1 MINSKGGMQVENRV
15 KLIGLLFSALLVFAI
30 AVIASSP
37 RALASEGQVL
47 FTDVNGQPVKGW
59 RTGEMLFITVIDP
72 DENRDSDEV
81 ELIQGTFTD
90 ELGNIIPLV
99 ELVDPNTG
107 DVESSSGGFILQET
121 GINTGTFRTFPGI
134 YIAPLKDGAVA
145 TPNNG
150 IIEVKD
156 NDTIYVFYTDPS
168 DPGDIDADLAKIGFS
183 YAVIK
188 ITDRAGNEVPL
199 WNVGQDVFVTV
210 WDDDENR
217 DPTAIERIE
226 GVTLMNARTG
236 AMELLTL
243 VETGPNTGIFRNVD
257 GVLLKDELGTT
268 AQSSKDLVLE
278 VLDKDT
284 IVAFYRS
291 PIAVPP
297 PPPPPAA
304 DCGKD
309 PTGALEFCRE
319 VPRTV
324 APGASFTVKVTLT
337 NKSGAAMQL
346 PAFSDKLPSGFS
358 PESATNFATSLDAGK
373 SATFTYTATASS
385 TPGTYTITGT
395 AKAVGISPF
404 TVSSTITVGT
414 TAAAR
419 GLSTVS
425 VIAQGTVSKT
435 DGIEFTRTVPDVV
448 APGAT
453 FYVTVRIT
461 NRTNTT
467 LDLVAY
473 KDTLPKGF
481 TPASVSNFE
490 QHLAPGATKEWT
502 YKATAS
508 EVPGDYTITG
518 KARAIGMAAVQLD
531 SPIKVTTAP
540 VVGPGIAD
548 PNDPSDFALD
558 VAKVAEPNPSTVRF
572 TDENGVE
579 KKEFLIIEDIYVTVR
594 DDDENVDSDLA
605 ETVFVDIYNPN
616 GGKELHVPLVETGL
630 NTGVFRNR
638 NGIRLIGA
646 ETEFG
651 QRDMR
656 DDLPGFIAAHNRDA
670 FYVVYADKES
680 RTYDPFDVDYDI
692 ARVKSCDVFTAAAGA
707 PSCDGP
713 KGAASGESKVWFTSE
728 AWSPIDKV
736 KKGQE
741 LFVKI
746 DECDQ
751 NEYSELADSFVVTLY
766 DRNTGD
772 KETMVMVET
781 GPNTHIF
788 HGQGIKMWRPE
799 GGMKPGMVGDGTLQI
814 EDRDTIFV
822 IYHDPNNPG
831 DFGLAK
837 AKLAPRPIAPVCM
850 SRTRFTDSQSRDV
863 AKYIVG
869 DTVYVTVEDCDE
881 NRTPGVVDTV
891 KGALTV
897 ENTRTGAKV
906 VVDLV
911 ETGPDTGV
919 FLSQPITTGEEGS
932 GAMLIVAPGDTIRAT
947 YKDPDDPTD
956 TSTDDAAIEAAK
968 LEVTAYLNMPNPLVR
983 TTMFKIVGVGV
994 LKIHVWVYDLTGRL
1008 VFDSGEVA
1016 GASLSWNGGECANGV
1031 YLYIIQAI
1039 GRDRSETSKV
1049 MKLVIRK

>member
-1 MINSKGGMQVENRV
+1 MVNSKGGMQVENRV
-15 KLIGLLFSALLVFAI
+15 KLIGLLSIALLICAL

-37 RALASEGQVL
+37 QALASEGQVL
-47 FTDVNGQPVKGW
+47 FTDVNGQPIKGW

-90 ELGNIIPLV
+90 ELGNVLPLV

-107 DVESSSGGFILQET
+107 DVESSNGGFILQET
-121 GINTGTFRTFPGI
+121 GVNTGIFRTFPGI
-134 YIAPLKDGAVA
+134 YIAALKDGAAA

-156 NDTIYVFYTDPS
+156 NDTIYVYYTDPS
-168 DPGDIDADLAKIGFS
+168 DPSDIDADLAKIGFT

-188 ITDRAGNEVPL
+188 ITDRAGTEVNL

-217 DPTAIERIE
+217 DPTAVERIE
-226 GVTLMNARTG
+226 GVTLMNPRTG
-236 AMELLTL
+236 AMEILTL
-243 VETGPNTGIFRNVD
+243 IETGPNTGIFRNVD

-268 AQSSKDLVLE
+268 PQSSKDLVLE

-291 PIAVPP
+291 PLAVPP
-297 PPPPPAA
+297 PPPPAAA
-304 DCGKD
+304 DCGTD
-309 PTGALEFCRE
+309 TTGALQFCRQ
-319 VPRTV
+319 VPRSV
-324 APGASFTVKVTLT
+324 APGASFTVTVKLT
-337 NKSGAAMQL
+337 NKSGAALQL
-346 PAFSDKLPSGFS
+346 PAFSDKLPAGFS
-358 PESATNFATSLDAGK
+358 PATATNFATSLDAGK
-373 SATFTYTATASS
+373 EVTFTYTATASA

-414 TAAAR
+414 AAAAR

-435 DGIEFTRTVPDVV
+435 DGIEFTRTVPDTV

-453 FYVTVRIT
+453 FYVTVKIT
-461 NRTNTT
+461 NRTGTT

-508 EVPGDYTITG
+508 MVPGDYTITG

-531 SPIKVTTAP
+531 SPIKVTPGP
-540 VVGPGIAD
+540 VIGPGLAD

-579 KKEFLIIEDIYVTVR
+579 KKEFYIVEDLYVTVR

-605 ETVFVDIYNPN
+605 ETVYVDIYNPN
-616 GGKELHVPLVETGL
+616 GGREEHVPLVETGL

-638 NGIRLIGA
+638 DAIKLVGVDKLAPADDKAND
-646 ETEFG
+646 G
-651 QRDMR
+651 Q
-656 DDLPGFIAAHNRDA
+656 IAAHNRDTL
-670 FYVVYADKES
+670 YVVYADKES
-680 RTYDPFDVDYDI
+680 RTYDPFDVDYDW
-692 ARVKSCDVFTAAAGA
+692 ARVKTCDVFTAAAGA

-713 KGAASGESKVWFTSE
+713 KGAPSGESKVWFTSE
-728 AWSPIDKV
+728 AWTPIDKV

-741 LFVKI
+741 LFVQI

-751 NEYSELADSFVVTLY
+751 NEQSELADRFEAWLY

-772 KETMVMVET
+772 KEKVILVET

-799 GGMKPGMVGDGTLQI
+799 GGMKPAMVGDGILQI

-822 IYHDPNNPG
+822 YYHDPNNPT

-837 AKLAPRPIAPVCM
+837 AKLAPRPITPVCM
-850 SRTRFTDSQSRDV
+850 SRTRFTDSVGRDV

-881 NRTPGVVDTV
+881 NRTAGVVDTV

-897 ENTRTGAKV
+897 ENARTGQKV

-919 FLSQPITTGEEGS
+919 FLSQPITTGEAGS

-956 TSTDDAAIEAAK
+956 SSTDDAAIEAAK

-1008 VFDSGEVA
+1008 VYDSGEVA

-1049 MKLVIRK
+1049 MKLVIKK

>member
-1 MINSKGGMQVENRV
+1 MENRV
-15 KLIGLLFSALLVFAI
+15 KLIGLLSIALLVFAL
-30 AVIASSP
+30 AVIAFSP
-37 RALASEGQVL
+37 QALASKAQVL
-47 FTDVNGQPVKGW
+47 FTDVNGQPIKGW

-90 ELGNIIPLV
+90 GLGNTIPLI

-107 DVESSSGGFILQET
+107 DVESSNGGFILQET
-121 GINTGTFRTFPGI
+121 GVDTGTFRTFPGI
-134 YIAPLKDGAVA
+134 YISALKDGAVA

-156 NDTIYVFYTDPS
+156 NDTIYVYYTDPS
-168 DPGDIDADLAKIGFS
+168 DPSDIDADLAKIGFS

-199 WNVGQDVFVTV
+199 WNVGDDVFVTV

-217 DPTAIERIE
+217 DPTAVERIE
-226 GVTLMNARTG
+226 GVTLMNPRTG
-236 AMELLTL
+236 ATELLTL
-243 VETGPNTGIFRNVD
+243 TETGPNTGIFRNVD
-257 GVLLKDELGTT
+257 GVTLKDDLGTET
-268 AQSSKDLVLE
+268 QSSKDLVLE

-284 IVAFYRS
+284 IAAFYRS

-297 PPPPPAA
+297 PPPPVAA
-304 DCGKD
+304 DCGTD
-309 PTGALEFCRE
+309 PSGALQFCRQ
-319 VPRTV
+319 VAKSV
-324 APGASFTVKVTLT
+324 APGASFTVTVTLT
-337 NKSGAAMQL
+337 NKSGAALQL
-346 PAFSDKLPSGFS
+346 PAFSDKLPTGFS
-358 PESATNFATSLDAGK
+358 PASATNFATSLDAGK
-373 SATFTYTATASS
+373 SVTFTYNVTASS

-414 TAAAR
+414 AATGLRLRTA
-419 GLSTVS
+419 S

-435 DGIEFTRTVPDVV
+435 DGIEFTRTVPDAV

-461 NRTNTT
+461 NRTGSS

-508 EVPGDYTITG
+508 SVPGDYTITG
-518 KARAIGMAAVQLD
+518 KARSIGMAAVQLD

-540 VVGPGIAD
+540 VIGPGIAD

-579 KKEFLIIEDIYVTVR
+579 KKEFAITEDIYVTVR
-594 DDDENVDSDLA
+594 DDDENVDSDRA
-605 ETVFVDIYNPN
+605 ETVYVEIYNPN
-616 GGKELHVPLVETGL
+616 GGKEVHVPLVETGL
-630 NTGVFRNR
+630 STGVFRNQ
-638 NGIRLIGA
+638 NGIKLVGVDKLA
-646 ETEFG
+646 PA
-651 QRDMR
+651 
-656 DDLPGFIAAHNRDA
+656 DDKDNDGLIAAHNRDL

-680 RTYDPFDVDYDI
+680 RTYDPFDIDYDW
-692 ARVKSCDVFTAAAGA
+692 ARVRDCEVFTAAAGA

-713 KGAASGESKVWFTSE
+713 QGAPSGESKVWFTSE
-728 AWSPIDKV
+728 TWTPIDKV

-741 LFVKI
+741 LFIKI

-751 NEYSELADSFVVTLY
+751 SEYSELADRFEAWLY

-772 KETMVMVET
+772 KEKVILVET

-788 HGQGIKMWRPE
+788 HGQGVSMWRPE
-799 GGMKPGMVGDGTLQI
+799 GGMKPEMVGDGTLQI

-822 IYHDPNNPG
+822 YYQDPNNPG

-837 AKLAPRPIAPVCM
+837 AELAPRPIGPGPTV
-850 SRTRFTDSQSRDV
+850 SRTRFTDAQGRDV
-863 AKYIVG
+863 AKYTIG
-869 DTVYVTVEDCDE
+869 DTVYVTVEDGDE
-881 NRTPGVVDTV
+881 NRTAGVVDTI

-897 ENTRTGAKV
+897 ENPRTGAKL

-919 FLSQPITTGEEGS
+919 FLSQPITTGEERS

-956 TSTDDAAIEAAK
+956 SSTDDAAIESAK
-968 LEVTAYLNMPNPLVR
+968 LEVAAYLNMPNPLVR

-1031 YLYIIQAI
+1031 YFYIIQAI
-1039 GRDRSETSKV
+1039 GRDRSETSRV